1 MATRHDSELF
11 WSVYGHAEPSAGAG
25 DVASHMFPPVYLL
38 LCARWTGTEAAV
50 EQQLDTGEWENGAS
64 FID

>member
-1 MATRHDSELF
+1 MPAATRHDSELF
-11 WSVYGHAEPSAGAG
+11 WSVNGHAELSAGAG
-25 DVASHMFPPVYLL
+25 VSPSVL